1 MVASGNSRLG
11 TSLTTLRT
19 AAEWYVARGTE
30 DLTDAEAT
38 RVRRTASWILVL
50 SVLLPIIIV
59 AQILRP
65 QHTTAV
71 VNTCFGLVV
80 AAIWEWALRR
90 PRERAMLAQHLILGA
105 TVLDL
110 VVTALLNGGVNG
122 SGLWYLSL
130 IPLLVA
136 PQGSARETALWTV
149 VAAVAVC
156 LVAVV
161 DPHWWFVR
169 DLAVEPP
176 DLVVMMRLLL
186 LAALC
191 GFAITSVKV
200 MDRYVA
206 TIEESEQRL
215 ALQTRQLALAKSET
229 DAAHIVLQRHL
240 DALLHVSL
248 AAANERS
255 PASLVRSAL
264 DKIVRILGA
273 QRAFLLLCRPDGQEL
288 ELLAGRDGDHRDL
301 DSIDPRVRALAAKT
315 SARRLPLMRGE
326 AEIAEATPQN
336 AVSGTYNTLAVPL
349 LLRERLLGV
358 ICVDHFAS
366 PDATFT
372 VADAEILLAVGNHV
386 AIGLEAARA
395 AADRDDAVSR
405 LRESDER
412 FRQFLAQAADALYVC
427 GEGGRIVEANREAC
441 ELLGYTREELLDL
454 SVYEVDP
461 DLSEL
466 EAGRL
471 LAGISDKGHLALE
484 RRLRRKDG
492 SVFPVELRVSRI
504 DVRNEEHF
512 LMAARDITERRHAA
526 EQLEQSRTQLR
537 ALSSRLLA
545 VQEEE
550 RKHLAREVH
559 DELGQA
565 LTALSLDVGWLA
577 AHVKNDV
584 AAMDQVS
591 KIGDMLEAA
600 IGSVQR
606 IARELRPLLLDDLGL
621 IPALEWMAREFQQR
635 TRIPCVLTAPSR
647 GVVLDRELD
656 TIVFRLVQE
665 ALTNVARHAGA
676 NVVRIAFQRGRGE
689 VLLTVEDDGRG
700 IRQEEIEH
708 HESLGLLGMRER
720 VRMCDG
726 TMHIQG
732 ATGRGTQLKFTIPA
746 APRRREARG
755 EVRT

>member
-1 MVASGNSRLG
+1 MVAAAYSLVA
-11 TSLTTLRT
+11 TSLDTLRS

-30 DLTDAEAT
+30 NLTEAEAT

-50 SVLLPIIIV
+50 SVLLPVIIL
-59 AQILRP
+59 AQIFRP
-65 QHTTAV
+65 QHATAL

-80 AAIWEWALRR
+80 AALWEWALRR
-90 PRERAMLAQHLILGA
+90 PRERAMLAQHLIMGA

-149 VAAVAVC
+149 VAALAVC
-156 LVAVV
+156 LVAAV
-161 DPHWWFVR
+161 DPHWWFKR

-215 ALQTRQLALAKSET
+215 ALQTRQLALAKNET
-229 DAAHIVLQRHL
+229 DAARVVLQRHL

-273 QRAFLLLCRPDGQEL
+273 QHAFLLLCRPDGEDL
-288 ELLAGRDGDHRDL
+288 ELFAGRDGDRRDF
-301 DSIDPRVRALAAKT
+301 DTIDPRVQTLAAKT
-315 SARRLPLMRGE
+315 SARRLPLMMGKG
-326 AEIAEATPQN
+326 EIAEAAPRST
-336 AVSGTYNTLAVPL
+336 AAGTYNSLAVPL

-358 ICVDHFAS
+358 ICVDDFAS
-366 PDATFT
+366 PESTFT

-395 AADRDDAVSR
+395 AADRDDAERR

-412 FRQFLAQAADALYVC
+412 FRQFLAQAADALYVAD
-427 GEGGRIVEANREAC
+427 EGGRIVEANREAC
-441 ELLGYTREELLDL
+441 GLLGYTREEILEL
-454 SVYEVDP
+454 SVYDIDP
-461 DLSEL
+461 DLSED
-466 EAGRL
+466 EAARL
-471 LAGISDKGHLALE
+471 LAGISHKGHLAVE
-484 RRLRRKDG
+484 RRLKRKDG

-504 DVRNEEHF
+504 NVRDDEHF
-512 LMAARDITERRHAA
+512 LMAARDITERKHAA
-526 EQLEQSRTQLR
+526 QQLEQSRTQLR

-577 AHVKNDV
+577 AHVKDD
-584 AAMDQVS
+584 AAATEQVN
-591 KIGDMLEAA
+591 KIGDLLETT

-647 GVVLDRELD
+647 GIVLDRELD

-676 NVVRIAFQRGRGE
+676 SVVRISLQRGRGE

-700 IRQEEIEH
+700 IRQEEIDH
-708 HESLGLLGMRER
+708 HDSLGLLGMRER

-732 ATGRGTQLKFTIPA
+732 AEGRGTQLKFTIPA
-746 APRRREARG
+746 APRRRELRG